1 MVVDAIRKFHKNPYF
16 ASADREGF
24 LIVPNDN
31 LGLTFDRFVPQ
42 IECPG
47 RDIKKKNLDALS
59 NYRMAI
65 HPDLRKSYQYAF
77 DKWTAAVKGVE
88 KENKAISFDITS
100 LTKVIFG
107 FGNDSA
113 LEVGVHLNKPWG
125 VPYISG
131 SAIKGVVASYLRK
144 TKTLDEGSPDYVN
157 IFGGIYGEK
166 DYSGAVVFNDAW
178 LYPDCDSWFERDIIN
193 PHYQQYYSENRLPDG
208 MDDPVP
214 VQTLVLRPGL
224 SFFVSMQGPENLLK
238 YLKNALKEALCE
250 GGIGAGA
257 KTAVGYGRFKV
268 VESEEERKKLE
279 ESVRKP
285 KIVQET
291 VGVAAERPGVV
302 APRGNFQKRMS
313 QPKISTFP
321 IEVVAP
327 IKGQTKKGKWQVCVN
342 IKDKDTLIAISN
354 SDAVPADKGIDS
366 EIRVKVFSV
375 AMAEYLP

>member
-1 MVVDAIRKFHKNPYF
+1 MAIDAIRIFHKNLYF
-16 ASADREGF
+16 AVAKNGNS

-47 RDIKKKNLDALS
+47 RGIKTDNLDVLS
-59 NYRMAI
+59 SYRMAN
-65 HPDLRKSYQYAF
+65 HPGLCKSYQYAF

-144 TKTLDEGSPDYVN
+144 TKTLEVNSPDYVN
-157 IFGGIYGEK
+157 IFGGTYGDK
-166 DYSGAVVFNDAW
+166 DYSGTVVFNDAW

-193 PHYQQYYSENRLPDG
+193 PHYQQYYSGNRLPDG

-214 VQTLVLRPGL
+214 VQTLALRPGL

-238 YLKNALKEALCE
+238 YLKNVLKEALCK
-250 GGIGAGA
+250 GGVGAGA
-257 KTAVGYGRFKV
+257 KTAVGYGRFEL
-268 VESEEERKKLE
+268 VESEKNTIGVP
-279 ESVRKP
+279 SVQNFGE
-285 KIVQET
+285 V
-291 VGVAAERPGVV
+291 VVAAIVG
-302 APRGNFQKRMS
+302 KS
-313 QPKISTFP
+313 
-321 IEVVAP
+321 
-327 IKGQTKKGKWQVCVN
+327 KKDKWQVRVVVRGV
-342 IKDKDTLIAISN
+342 DKTLAINNSAEVP
-354 SDAVPADKGIDS
+354 SDAGVGTKV
-366 EIRVKVFSV
+366 RVKVD
-375 AMAEYLP
+375 AALATYLP